1 MAKHLLLTGP
11 PGVGKTT
18 LCKHIANKLR
28 DDYPEQIKGF
38 YTEEVR
44 SKDRS
49 MKSFRVG
56 FDVVAVENETKV
68 PLARVLP
75 EGAQAR
81 GPKVSKYTVDV
92 NSFEQKALPLIG
104 HSAPEVALIVID
116 EIGKMELFSHRFK
129 TQVMKLFES
138 ASVFLLCTVPLYS
151 IPFVNS
157 LKSRTDVEVLE
168 VTKENRDSLADSL
181 LDKLARKINN

>member
-1 MAKHLLLTGP
+1 M
-11 PGVGKTT
+11 
-18 LCKHIANKLR
+18 
-28 DDYPEQIKGF
+28 
-38 YTEEVR
+38 
-44 SKDRS
+44 
-49 MKSFRVG
+49 
-56 FDVVAVENETKV
+56 
-68 PLARVLP
+68 
-75 EGAQAR
+75 
-81 GPKVSKYTVDV
+81 
-92 NSFEQKALPLIG
+92 
-104 HSAPEVALIVID
+104 ALIVID

-138 ASVFLLCTVPLYS
+138 PSVFLLCTVPLYS